1 MPSSP
6 PDPNN
11 HDRHPRNRSS
21 KPSLE
26 PSPAVV
32 ASTPPPHPSGHHQP
46 HVLTRRFLGPIPDRV
61 TSSAE
66 VEERRRD
73 FLDLRRKA
81 VEKWK
86 KEIRDDDSSLYSL
99 ADTQSEDGRLRRA
112 VSKIRIKRRNKHGL
126 EIEEDLDLDETG
138 AQLGGKAKVGKEV
151 WVGESFDIGREFM
164 STAADARDLEP
175 EPEVELEGSQAST
188 STIKPKPISRPS
200 NTSRA
205 TGETG
210 ETFVTARTEFSPSQ
224 STLAI
229 DTQSISH
236 NPDPSIIES
245 PSTQLHSP
253 HTHFS
258 PSSSTHPL
266 IDPSELADS
275 PSSKKEREPVRSVRT
290 STSLPN
296 RLKSALRYP
305 RPGLRGS
312 QSSALFEDGQ
322 GQGQGGHREGQ
333 HKAKT
338 VQFPA
343 DHASVMPSLT
353 RDGDGG
359 PARPEDVLEREG
371 AGAEGTSAGAVEDA
385 LGDNEWL
392 PEDRKVG
399 EVILRDRM
407 LVRVGYHRENNITVF
422 DETAQRRSPCQRLDT
437 FEEYIV
443 VWRKGQVEFYQDW
456 KVPLRERIVGTK
468 RLCFVI
474 PLLPHRTSLSVF
486 NPDDLTLALTTSVE
500 KLHLEIER
508 LLHMSDTSK
517 VSVLK
522 DRIKQSSQVQWLHG
536 QRKGTQIFLIK
547 LSERSRALDWYW
559 ELFRD
564 LGGELPDRFDVFT
577 PSLSTYIRFRVSQG
591 EEADTTA
598 LFKRFN
604 RDRVIK
610 TCWDVL
616 NKDNTIDKLLKEREM
631 ETKEATDLELVWK
644 GTDGVL
650 DWVAYASTVEG
661 LKRPWAMLAGLAR
674 VQANGRELQL
684 RAARHQP
691 KALKLEDGTW
701 LDEPAGVEGYLV
713 RHRPA
718 GGTKES
724 IYVTVHDGCIFMT
737 TMREA
742 RPPLLPQ
749 PEGSIPSDIFP
760 HVHRKFLQNE
770 HKRMAT
776 TIQRSAG
783 CLDLRDITSVGFERN
798 AESNDGQGEGS
809 GTMFNMSV
817 AHGGVTIQLEAH
829 SDEVAKEWV
838 ERLNSLRGY
847 WKRKHRVEA
856 RMRMDAMEL
865 AEKGNSL
872 IGAATEDS
880 DEFLS
885 SIWDWCTVKGCR
897 SICLSGRMYMKK
909 STWRKFRSKYMVLT
923 EGSLVS
929 FKISGKNAFHKRKKT
944 YPLFGAY
951 VYSGLL
957 AHEEIH
963 EPSNRQGP
971 STMEYRVYQDGLQS
985 SDGPEDTTFCV
996 RLAIPGSSWTAKTV
1010 DPWDLGDDEDYTPLP
1025 LSKSPQ
1031 GLLIFRARS
1040 KLERDRWVWAINA
1053 EMERQARSHLRQEK
1067 ALREYGNVPDR
1078 W

>member
-6 PDPNN
+6 PDPNR
-11 HDRHPRNRSS
+11 DRRPQTRPS

-32 ASTPPPHPSGHHQP
+32 ATTSPPRPPGNHQP
-46 HVLTRRFLGPIPDRV
+46 HILTRRFLGPIPDRV

-81 VEKWK
+81 IDKWK
-86 KEIRDDDSSLYSL
+86 REIRDDDSSLHSV
-99 ADTQSEDGRLRRA
+99 ADAQSEDGRLRRA
-112 VSKIRIKRRNKHGL
+112 VSKIRIKRRNKHGM

-138 AQLGGKAKVGKEV
+138 IQLGGKAKIGKEV
-151 WVGESFDIGREFM
+151 WVGESFDIGQEFM
-164 STAADARDLEP
+164 STAADTHTP
-175 EPEVELEGSQAST
+175 ELDEAEQESSQASA

-200 NTSRA
+200 TTSQA
-205 TGETG
+205 TG
-210 ETFVTARTEFSPSQ
+210 ETFVTARTAFSPSQ
-224 STLAI
+224 SSLAI
-229 DTQSISH
+229 DTQSTGQIP
-236 NPDPSIIES
+236 NPS
-245 PSTQLHSP
+245 PSLHGSQNAQLRSP
-253 HTHFS
+253 HTHHS
-258 PSSSTHPL
+258 ASSSTQPL
-266 IDPSELADS
+266 IDSSELSDS
-275 PSSKKEREPVRSVRT
+275 PPGSSKKGKEPARSVRT
-290 STSLPN
+290 NISLPN
-296 RLKSALRYP
+296 RLKSALRYS
-305 RPGLRGS
+305 RPNLRGS
-312 QSSALFEDGQ
+312 SSAVIGDDEEQADP
-322 GQGQGGHREGQ
+322 REGQ
-333 HKAKT
+333 QKAKT

-343 DHASVMPSLT
+343 DYASVMPSLA
-353 RDGDGG
+353 RSGDSE
-359 PARPEDVLEREG
+359 PAKPEHVLEREG
-371 AGAEGTSAGAVEDA
+371 AEAEGTSAGAVEEV
-385 LGDNEWL
+385 LGENEWL
-392 PEDRKVG
+392 PEERKVG

-422 DETAQRRSPCQRLDT
+422 DETAQRRNPCQRLDV

-456 KVPLRERIVGTK
+456 KVPLRERMVGTK

-474 PLLPHRTSLSVF
+474 PLLPHRTSISVF

-508 LLHMSDTSK
+508 LLRISDTSK

-522 DRIKQSSQVQWLHG
+522 DRIKQSSQVQWLQG
-536 QRKGTQIFLIK
+536 RRKGTQIFLFK

-564 LGGELPDRFDVFT
+564 LGGELPDRFDIFA
-577 PSLSTYIRFRVSQG
+577 PSLSTHVRFRVPQG
-591 EEADTTA
+591 EEADETA
-598 LFKRFN
+598 LFNRYN

-610 TCWDVL
+610 TCWEAL
-616 NKDNTIDKLLKEREM
+616 NKDNSIDELLKEREN
-631 ETKEATDLELVWK
+631 EKREEIDLELVWK
-644 GTDGVL
+644 GVDGAL
-650 DWVAYASTVEG
+650 DWVAYGSTVEG

-684 RAARHQP
+684 RPAKHQP
-691 KALKLEDGTW
+691 KSLKLEDGTW

-718 GGTKES
+718 SGTKES
-724 IYVTVHDGCIFMT
+724 IYVTIHDGCIFMT

-742 RPPLLPQ
+742 KPPLLPQ
-749 PEGSIPSDIFP
+749 AEGSIPSDIFP
-760 HVHRKFLQNE
+760 DVHRQFLQNE

-783 CLDLRDITSVGFERN
+783 CLDLRDITSVKFEQG
-798 AESNDGQGEGS
+798 AESNDGQGEGT
-809 GTMFNMSV
+809 GTVFNV
-817 AHGGVTIQLEAH
+817 HLAHGGVMIQLEAH
-829 SDEVAKEWV
+829 SEQVAKEWV
-838 ERLNSLRGY
+838 ERLNDLRGF
-847 WKRKHRVEA
+847 WMRKHRVEA

-865 AEKGNSL
+865 AQKGDIL
-872 IGAATEDS
+872 TGAATEAS
-880 DEFLS
+880 DDFLS

-897 SICLSGRMYMKK
+897 SICLSGRMYMRK

-929 FKISGKNAFHKRKKT
+929 FKITGKNAFHKRKKT

-963 EPSNRQGP
+963 EPSNRQAP
-971 STMEYRVYQDGLQS
+971 FTSEYRVYQDGLQS

-1010 DPWDLGDDEDYTPLP
+1010 NPWNLGDDEDYTPMP

-1031 GLLIFRARS
+1031 GLLIFRARC

-1067 ALREYGNVPDR
+1067 TLREYGNVPEK